1 LYCTLLPQPKLL
13 LGFFFKKFKA
23 CLGVVLK
30 SFWSRVI
37 LAFYLIFWISISN
50 SDGVICEEA
59 LLWTVCPLLT
69 VRNKKRQCSVQG
81 ERFAV
86 EVLMILLGLGI
97 PSIWSFY
104 LCWIIKTFKS
114 TSVVKMRSSVSPK
127 KEKL

>member
-1 LYCTLLPQPKLL
+1 
-13 LGFFFKKFKA
+13 
-23 CLGVVLK
+23 
-30 SFWSRVI
+30 
-37 LAFYLIFWISISN
+37 
-50 SDGVICEEA
+50 
-59 LLWTVCPLLT
+59 
-69 VRNKKRQCSVQG
+69 VQG

-127 KEKL
+127 KREIIKIIKPKIQVNLEALNPQK